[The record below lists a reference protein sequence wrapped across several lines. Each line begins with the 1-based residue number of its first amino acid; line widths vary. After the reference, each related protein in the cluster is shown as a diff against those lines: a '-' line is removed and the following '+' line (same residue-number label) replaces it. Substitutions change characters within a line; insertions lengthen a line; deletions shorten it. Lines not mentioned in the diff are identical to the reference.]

1 MNRRSMKWMV
11 GCALIFVCNTSPV
24 SAQRT
29 SDERVQQLIDEAAA
43 RLGVTQDSSSASGSP
58 EATSMQPAPG
68 DGQIV
73 PLSLDDAIQLA
84 LSHNLDLAVQRLNP
98 QTYDYSLANLRSAY
112 RPTLSTTLGRESR
125 TTPSTQTISGAA
137 GGQGIVAG
145 TTTFNGNLSQALPWG
160 GGTLALTLNNTRAT
174 TTSATALFDPA
185 YNSNWSA
192 TFTQPL
198 LRNFRL
204 DNTRQ
209 QILVTSLNR
218 EVSEIQLQATVINT
232 LSNVSNAYWDYVYA
246 VDAVGVAQRS
256 VALAEQLVRDNES
269 RVEVGTMAP
278 IDIIQAQA
286 QAATQRQNLAAA
298 EGTRRTAELSLKRLI
313 TSGTGDPNWGSTL
326 DPTDRPE
333 FVPVE
338 VDVPAAVRRALDA
351 RTDLAQARKTL
362 QSNDVTLRYLKGQT
376 LPTMNLSARYQ
387 LVGQGGTQFITE
399 GSGIN
404 RTVVGTIPGGYGDA
418 FNTLM
423 SRNYPTWNV
432 TLTVSYPVGTSSQD
446 ASLARARLQ
455 AKQVEA
461 QLNQLELQVA
471 TDVTNAGTQVMNN
484 IERVQ
489 AAQAARELA
498 QQQLDAEQGKFE
510 MGMST
515 NYFIVQAQRD
525 LANAQNAELQARL
538 AYRRSLVEF
547 ERLQQ
552 TSLGNANI
560 TILGGR

>member
-11 GCALIFVCNTSPV
+11 GCALLFVCHPAHV
-24 SAQRT
+24 SAQST
-29 SDERVQQLIDEAAA
+29 SDDRVQRLIDEAAA
-43 RLGVTQDSSSASGSP
+43 RLGVVQVPATPSDPTEDTAR
-58 EATSMQPAPG
+58 EAEQAEG
-68 DGQIV
+68 RIV
-73 PLSLDDAIQLA
+73 PVSLDDAIRLA
-84 LSHNLDLAVQRLNP
+84 LAHNLDLAVQRLNP
-98 QTYDYSLANLRSAY
+98 QAYDYSLANLRSAY

-125 TTPSTQTISGAA
+125 TTPSTQTISGAGA
-137 GGQGIVAG
+137 GQGIVAG
-145 TTTFNGNLSQALPWG
+145 TTTYNGSLSQRVPWG
-160 GGTLALTLNNTRAT
+160 GGSLALTLNNSRAT
-174 TTSATALFDPA
+174 TTSTTALFDPA
-185 YNSNWSA
+185 FNSNWSA
-192 TFTQPL
+192 TYTQPL
-198 LRNFRL
+198 LRNLRL

-209 QILVTSLNR
+209 QIIVTSLNQ
-218 EVSEIQLQATVINT
+218 EISEIQLQATVINT

-246 VDAVGVAQRS
+246 VEAVGVAKRS
-256 VALAEQLVRDNES
+256 VELAEQLVRDNES
-269 RVEVGTMAP
+269 RVEIGTMAP

-298 EGTRRTAELSLKRLI
+298 EGTRRTAELALKRLI
-313 TSGTGDPNWGSTL
+313 VGGTEDPNWGSTL
-326 DPTDRPE
+326 DPVDRPQ
-333 FVPVE
+333 FVPQQ
-338 VDVPAAVRRALDA
+338 VDIPAAVRKALDA
-351 RTDLAQARKTL
+351 RTDLAQARKNL
-362 QSNDVTLRYLKGQT
+362 QANDVTLRYLKGQA
-376 LPTMNLSARYQ
+376 LPQLDLSARYQ
-387 LVGQGGTQFITE
+387 LVGQGGTRFITE

-404 RTVVGTIPGGYGDA
+404 RVVVGTIPGGYNDA
-418 FNTLM
+418 LNTLL
-423 SRNYPTWNV
+423 SRDYPTWSIS
-432 TLTVSYPVGTSSQD
+432 LSVSYPVGTSAQD

-471 TDVTNAGTQVMNN
+471 TDVTNAGTQVQNN

-489 AAQAARELA
+489 AAQAARQFA
-498 QQQLDAEQGKFE
+498 QQQLDAEQGKFD

-560 TILGGR
+560 TILGR